1 MTAADIVVAESVFA
15 MVAGVIVDWTSVPA
29 AESGGPC
36 TNHHGGFTGA
46 LIVTGLSTNGIE
58 VLGNR

>member
-1 MTAADIVVAESVFA
+1 MTAVDIVLVEPVFI
-15 MVAGVIVDWTSVPA
+15 MVAGVIVDWTIVSA
-29 AESGGPC
+29 AEAGGPC

-46 LIVTGLSTNGIE
+46 LIATGLLTNGSE